1 MKELTRAFVTASQQ
15 LATAMMAQVQADDP
29 ELAAKVSHAVD
40 NGETLVISC
49 DFSDP
54 PAVELVSRSDYT
66 TTRRI
71 GSIPLIMPAVN

>member
-1 MKELTRAFVTASQQ
+1 MKELTHAFVAVSQQ

-29 ELAAKVSHAVD
+29 ELAAKVAQAVN
-40 NGETLVISC
+40 NGESLVISC

-54 PAVELVSRSDYT
+54 PVVELVSRSGYT

-71 GSIPLIMPAVN
+71 GSIPLIMPAMN

>member
-1 MKELTRAFVTASQQ
+1 MKDLTRSFVTASQQ

-29 ELAAKVSHAVD
+29 ELAAKVSQAVE
-40 NGETLVISC
+40 NGESLVISC

-54 PAVELVSRSDYT
+54 PVVELVSRSDYV

-71 GSIPLIMPAVN
+71 GSIPLIIPSMN